1 MLRLAY
7 ASFYKLVR
15 RARTKTLALALAILH
30 YKRMVIIYQQGVG
43 VGGGVVPRL
52 INYDRSLNEHLALS
66 C

>member
-1 MLRLAY
+1 MFRLAY

-15 RARTKTLALALAILH
+15 PRTKTLALAILH

-43 VGGGVVPRL
+43 VGGGVVPQL

-66 C
+66 S